1 MVAKLYSINLDDKT
15 KLSLLSSNLRVRA
28 CGDLTD
34 RFDWQ
39 ASFLYF
45 SLIFFIRTSTKAN
58 FYLAP
63 PPSPASPSSF
73 VPIDL
78 LQLNRYF
85 YLDTQHEMKTQTKDR
100 HCAVRA
106 RERNFQVSVEGY
118 SRFPWVC
125 FLVLAADLPCFKVF
139 KILLSFTFLFVS
151 QLPRLVIS
159 LLFYSMNFGRNFD
172 AQLNVLTFLG
182 TDLIAALICP
192 SFFDNIVSFAV

>member
-1 MVAKLYSINLDDKT
+1 M
-15 KLSLLSSNLRVRA
+15 
-28 CGDLTD
+28 
-34 RFDWQ
+34 
-39 ASFLYF
+39 
-45 SLIFFIRTSTKAN
+45 
-58 FYLAP
+58 
-63 PPSPASPSSF
+63 
-73 VPIDL
+73 
-78 LQLNRYF
+78 
-85 YLDTQHEMKTQTKDR
+85 
-100 HCAVRA
+100 
-106 RERNFQVSVEGY
+106 SVESY
-118 SRFPWVC
+118 SRFPWFC

>member
-1 MVAKLYSINLDDKT
+1 MVAKLYSINLVDKT
-15 KLSLLSSNLRVRA
+15 KLSLLSSHLRVRA

-45 SLIFFIRTSTKAN
+45 SFIFFIRTSTKAN

-63 PPSPASPSSF
+63 PPSPASPSSV
-73 VPIDL
+73 VPIEL

-118 SRFPWVC
+118 SRFPWFC
-125 FLVLAADLPCFKVF
+125 FLVLAADLPCFKVL